1 VDGLT
6 RGLQSGAA
14 VVIVFSNKYW
24 EERNEFK
31 ETRAGV
37 GCDFCNDGFSVVSSS
52 SLKAL
57 SEDLSYLEKRAAEKE
72 SRLVMVGYENN
83 VH

>member
-1 VDGLT
+1 VGSLT
-6 RGLQSGAA
+6 RGLQSAAA

-52 SLKAL
+52 IKAL

-72 SRLVMVGYENN
+72 FRPVMVGYENN